1 MFQPGNMAMLQA
13 LQSTGAAPNPSLFPS
28 IPPGIPTLA
37 APSSPTTSNLN
48 SDQIVKT
55 CEQLEV
61 DGDVDRL
68 ARFLWTI
75 PPQQAQEVQSNEV
88 VLRARA
94 LVCFHMGNFRE
105 LYSILENNKFSQK
118 SHPKLQEMWH
128 EAHYREQ
135 EKNRGKSLCAVDKY
149 RVRKKFPMPR
159 TIWDGEQKTHC
170 FKERTRSL
178 LREWYL
184 KDPYPNPPKKKE
196 LANATGLT
204 QMQVGNWFKNRRQ
217 RDRAAAAKNKQ
228 NIIGVELKKTASD
241 MSDSDEDFEDSMT
254 DSPSPI
260 DEPKDLSKNP
270 MPKMP
275 PTMLPKMASPF
286 DMFAAVNPMNTMNPL
301 LLMNLNPALYM
312 QFHNFFS
319 AVKHCQEEEEN
330 VETNVEA
337 EAETEVG
344 QKKRSKLSIDEILNI
359 KSEVSPSQCS
369 PCSNESLSPKQVK
382 LEEATVIRVKKEED
396 EAEEDARSEK
406 SSKPPSPKLEPS
418 EDPKDSTN
426 CSPKST
432 TSQSE

>member
-1 MFQPGNMAMLQA
+1 MFTPEQLQKVWSQLGNMSHL
-13 LQSTGAAPNPSLFPS
+13 LGANGSGGPAPNLFP
-28 IPPGIPTLA
+28 PPT
-37 APSSPTTSNLN
+37 SPTTSNLT

-55 CEQLEV
+55 CEQLEES
-61 DGDVDRL
+61 GDVDRL

-75 PPQQAQEVQSNEV
+75 PPAQAQDVVSNEV

-105 LYSILENNKFSQK
+105 LYAILENNKFSQK

-184 KDPYPNPPKKKE
+184 KDPYPNPAKKKE

-204 QMQVGNWFKNRRQ
+204 AMQVGNWFKNRRQ
-217 RDRAAAAKNKQ
+217 RDRAAAAKNKS
-228 NIIGVELKKTASD
+228 NIIGVELKKTSSD
-241 MSDSDEDFEDSMT
+241 LSDSEDDFDDSMT

-260 DEPKDLSKNP
+260 DEPKDLSSKPSMLFPLRPNL
-270 MPKMP
+270 P
-275 PTMLPKMASPF
+275 PNLKPPF
-286 DMFAAVNPMNTMNPL
+286 DQLFATNPL
-301 LLMNLNPALYM
+301 LMFNPAFFQFSQMFQQMVQNQQQQQQQQQHNNLNTSHKEDDPKPS
-312 QFHNFFS
+312 H
-319 AVKHCQEEEEN
+319 
-330 VETNVEA
+330 T
-337 EAETEVG
+337 
-344 QKKRSKLSIDEILNI
+344 KLSIDEILNL

-369 PCSNESLSPKQVK
+369 PCSQTSSPTK
-382 LEEATVIRVKKEED
+382 
-396 EAEEDARSEK
+396 
-406 SSKPPSPKLEPS
+406 S
-418 EDPKDSTN
+418 EDTPSS
-426 CSPKST
+426 SPSLHHT
-432 TSQSE
+432 TSSSEPLSQPE